1 MGLDGRLNQWVWNDT
16 RSNGGVYMLPC
27 QRCIYGVA
35 RQILVAVG
43 PIQDTQEEFAALL
56 EFESTDESTLGST
69 TRLNEFKA

>member
-1 MGLDGRLNQWVWNDT
+1 
-16 RSNGGVYMLPC
+16 MLPC